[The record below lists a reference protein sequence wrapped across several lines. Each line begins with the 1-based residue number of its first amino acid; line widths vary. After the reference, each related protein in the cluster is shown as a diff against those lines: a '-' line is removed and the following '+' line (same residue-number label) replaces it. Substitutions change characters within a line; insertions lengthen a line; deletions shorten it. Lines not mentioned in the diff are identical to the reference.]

1 MVKPLAIFGAVLLAC
16 ISLNGRKR
24 APGLGTLNDSLRLS
38 PEQIARDERAAQGG
52 DAQAAKRL
60 WHHYDFVEL
69 NIQKGEM
76 WRHRYE
82 SLSNATPPEK

>member
-1 MVKPLAIFGAVLLAC
+1 MVKPLTIFAGVLLAC
-16 ISLNGRKR
+16 ISLNGCKR
-24 APGLGTLNDSLRLS
+24 VPETGTLNDSLRLS
-38 PEQIARDERAAQGG
+38 PEQIARDERAAQAG

-69 NIQKGEM
+69 DIQKGEM

-82 SLSNATPPEK
+82 SLTNATPPEK